1 MIATNVSTTN
11 DNKNKKRKTSIT
23 QFTPTTF
30 DQNTSEFK
38 KIKIPSEDITK
49 DSLPNRDALNLT
61 YDGTKINNKKRKSE
75 TESEDSTHST
85 LKDAGVEKEE
95 NNKKRKRQEEDP
107 KKEQSKTAEKIQ
119 ESKTNKNK
127 TTKKRKNKRRDVNY
141 KPDVDEKWFNLKTLA
156 KHSLTKEE
164 LVYILKKRENENTL
178 F

>member
-1 MIATNVSTTN
+1 MENANQVDTINKCITCNKPSDKRNKLISCSSPGCKIMVHPIKRCSGYTGPEIERLDCYKCKYCTTN

-95 NNKKRKRQEEDP
+95 NNKKVDFFFLFFEE
-107 KKEQSKTAEKIQ
+107 
-119 ESKTNKNK
+119 
-127 TTKKRKNKRRDVNY
+127 
-141 KPDVDEKWFNLKTLA
+141 
-156 KHSLTKEE
+156 
-164 LVYILKKRENENTL
+164 
-178 F
+178 